1 MKKLSMLIVLALL
14 IVSTTA
20 VWANDDP
27 VDPGVYAVK
36 VKKEAQTSFT
46 RTYSWDIDKSVDIDY
61 WELYGGESG
70 ISEYTVALT
79 RTVVDSGF
87 TVSGRIGVFN
97 PDPINTAIIESVSD
111 VVSEGITAD
120 VECPDV
126 FPYSLAPGTWFICT
140 YSADLENASDRT
152 NTATVTTSGEVE
164 GNSVTVPVSFATAT
178 ITEVGFPTVTVD
190 DSWAGDLGSFGGS
203 GSISYSR
210 TFTCF
215 DDQGEKLN
223 TATINETGQSS
234 SATVT
239 VVCKEVICQEE
250 TAWAAG
256 IRYVTRGDWA
266 TYTPYEGV
274 AKSVTL
280 FAGQTMDAG
289 TVFFSA
295 PVGGMV
301 TIRIELNDG
310 WEFQDVSANVKIQD
324 YEVAPT
330 RKPSPGLF
338 DYKGD
343 ATGDSFEIEVPL
355 NNFYG
360 VHVDL
365 AYCE

>member
-1 MKKLSMLIVLALL
+1 MKKITLLIVLALL
-14 IVSTTA
+14 LISTTA
-20 VWANDDP
+20 VWATD
-27 VDPGVYAVK
+27 DPGVYAVK
-36 VKKEAQTSFT
+36 VKKSALTSFT

-61 WELYGGESG
+61 WELYEGESG

-79 RTVVDSGF
+79 RSVVDSDF
-87 TVSGRIGVFN
+87 VVTGRIFITN
-97 PDPINTAIIESVSD
+97 PHPTDAAVIESVSD
-111 VVSEGITAD
+111 LISPDIEVEVRCSETL
-120 VECPDV
+120 
-126 FPYSLAPGTWFICT
+126 PYLLPAGWTLVCT
-140 YSADLENASDRT
+140 YSADLPDASDRT
-152 NTATVTTSGEVE
+152 NTATVTTSGVVE
-164 GNSVTVPVSFATAT
+164 GGAVTIPFSFATPT

-190 DSWAGDLGSFGGS
+190 DSWAGYLGSFSDS

-223 TATINETGQSS
+223 TATIIETGQSS

-250 TAWAAG
+250 TAWADG
-256 IRYVTRGDWA
+256 IRYVTKGNWA
-266 TYTPYEGV
+266 TYTSYEGA

-310 WEFQDVSANVKIQD
+310 WEFQDVSENVKIQD
-324 YEVAPT
+324 YEGAPT
-330 RKPSPGLF
+330 SKPSPGLF
-338 DYKGD
+338 EYKGD
-343 ATGDSFEIEVPL
+343 ASGDSFEIEVPL